1 MFIENL
7 KMSWHNIINNRMR
20 SFLTALG
27 IIIGVMS
34 IISLITIVG
43 AATGSITSQ
52 FSALG
57 ASKLVVSAPGTFL
70 KQGLTSSDIAAIQQI
85 PGVSGVSPTL
95 NFNATVTNNA
105 ATNSIVEQN
114 VEIDGKNQFY
124 FNDNPNLVL
133 RGRTIN
139 SLDQDNKNNVCLIN
153 TALQQIIF
161 PSQDPLNK
169 QITIMG
175 RVFTV
180 IGILDPNVTTDLVS
194 TMQKARGAGTS
205 TGKAIIP
212 YSMATSMVGSNSIT
226 SLDVIVASTSQIP
239 NVKTQLENALNT
251 AFNYKD
257 GAYSILDMDS
267 LLTTMNTMMGIMTSM
282 LAGIASIALLVGG
295 IGIMNMMLV
304 SVTERT
310 TEIGLRK
317 ALGAQPSQ
325 IQMQFLLE
333 SVFLSL
339 IGGIIGATIGVSV
352 SYLVIKM
359 LNVAFIF
366 NMSALTVG
374 VGFSAAVGIIFGWA
388 PARRASRLN
397 PIDALRSL

>member
-1 MFIENL
+1 
-7 KMSWHNIINNRMR
+7 MR

-70 KQGLTSSDIAAIQQI
+70 KQGLTSSDIASIEQI
-85 PGVSGVSPTL
+85 PGVAGVSPTL
-95 NFNATVTNNA
+95 NFNATVTNNN
-105 ATNSIVEQN
+105 TSNNIVEQN
-114 VEIDGKNQFY
+114 VEIDGENQFY
-124 FNDNPNLVL
+124 FSDNPNLVM
-133 RGRTIN
+133 RGRAIN
-139 SLDQDNKNNVCLIN
+139 SLDQDNNSNVCIIN
-153 TALQQIIF
+153 TALQQIVF
-161 PSQDPLNK
+161 PSQDPLGK

-180 IGILDPNVTTDLVS
+180 IGIIDPNVTTDLVS
-194 TMQKARGAGTS
+194 TMQKARGNGDS
-205 TGKAIIP
+205 SGKAIIP
-212 YSMATSMVGSNSIT
+212 YGTATSMVGSNSIT

-239 NVKTQLENALNT
+239 QVKTQLENVLNT

-257 GAYSILDMDS
+257 NAYSILDMDS
-267 LLTTMNTMMGIMTSM
+267 LLNTMNTMMGIMTSM

-325 IQMQFLLE
+325 IQIQFLME

-339 IGGIIGATIGVSV
+339 IGGIIGAIIGVSV

-388 PARRASRLN
+388 PARRASKLN
-397 PIDALRSL
+397 PIDALRSI